1 MWVCKSDT
9 RALVVRVLWSPEMQF
24 LCPRLVGVCWETGA
38 TEIMHGICF
47 RMQLE
52 WHVAAATSMQTIMH
66 VRARKLLAGP
76 FEIKV
81 LALP

>member
-1 MWVCKSDT
+1 
-9 RALVVRVLWSPEMQF
+9 
-24 LCPRLVGVCWETGA
+24 
-38 TEIMHGICF
+38 MHGICF

-66 VRARKLLAGP
+66 VRARTLLAGP